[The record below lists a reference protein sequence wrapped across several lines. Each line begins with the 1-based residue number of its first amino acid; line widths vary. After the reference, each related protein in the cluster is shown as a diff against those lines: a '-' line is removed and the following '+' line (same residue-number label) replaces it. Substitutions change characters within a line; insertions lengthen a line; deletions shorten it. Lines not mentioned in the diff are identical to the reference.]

1 MWNRNT
7 FATSESAIFST
18 VQKPRLKPFLL
29 TYVLNFNPT
38 SISSHY
44 FFQECFQFNGSIRHT
59 MNRGLFELCRITAT
73 MLHMCISRGSRGSA
87 ATVISFL
94 QLTSSLCEARN
105 QWYIAHAAMVST
117 ATEFIALDIL
127 FDKKCEQCLDP
138 NQYFFMT
145 NSILSVGR
153 WYQLPS

>member
-44 FFQECFQFNGSIRHT
+44 FFQECFQFNGSIHHT

-73 MLHMCISRGSRGSA
+73 MLHMCKSRGSRGSA
-87 ATVISFL
+87 ATVNSFL
-94 QLTSSLCEARN
+94 QLTPSLCKARN
-105 QWYIAHAAMVST
+105 QWYVVQCYIG
-117 ATEFIALDIL
+117 IDLDL
-127 FDKKCEQCLDP
+127 SKPKGMPLDLKLHTYSFTTKYI
-138 NQYFFMT
+138 N
-145 NSILSVGR
+145 VAKA
-153 WYQLPS
+153 